1 MTEHIESSPA
11 DVWALVSDLSRLGD
25 WLSLHEAW
33 RGEVPA
39 LAAGVQLTGIVKARG
54 IRNKVTWVVD
64 EYDAPRHISLSGE
77 GVGGTRVSLDMQVSP
92 DGSGSRFDFAVDFSH
107 PALKGPLGSIAGK
120 TIKSDLAGSL
130 ERFNQ
135 LL

>member
-1 MTEHIESSPA
+1 
-11 DVWALVSDLSRLGD
+11 
-25 WLSLHEAW
+25 
-33 RGEVPA
+33 
-39 LAAGVQLTGIVKARG
+39 
-54 IRNKVTWVVD
+54 
-64 EYDAPRHISLSGE
+64 
-77 GVGGTRVSLDMQVSP
+77 VSP
-92 DGSGSRFDFAVDFSH
+92 DGSGSLFDFAVDFSH